1 MATISFSTQFNLAS
15 TPKVFNFTD
24 TSDYVGQ
31 GIPLINVNGCFSITS
46 PSGTLIYSNTNW
58 VSDIDCDINNSTSR
72 QNQHTIQLPLGT
84 NGFPEPG
91 VYTIVYTVYD
101 NDLETYSSVT
111 NSYTYEYTRPLVC
124 ISQTVDCISP
134 LFTSTDIT
142 NYTVNN
148 VIPTITESHVLSF
161 PVGSGLHSIE
171 GSSSVI
177 SVGFAQ
183 FANGTQTTEIT
194 SALTYTF
201 PDGLV
206 VYDIVSGIQEVV
218 VDCTDTCGIYCC
230 VRSIEQQMNAAMTTN
245 VTRYEE
251 LTHLFTQIM
260 SLVGLVSLARTCNK
274 GADISGY
281 LNLIKS
287 LANCTDDCS
296 CGTNPSLVTGLGGLI
311 NNVEAESGGEPI
323 TVTARTEGS
332 TTIYTVSF
340 SPAILSTINS
350 LYNTEVVAGDNITVT
365 ESIAGILR
373 TYTVNGLNT
382 TVSAGSGITVTS
394 STPAPGV
401 TNYVIS
407 ADAPTPA
414 PALIKYTKQFY
425 NSGDS
430 TSETITYA
438 EIVAACGSGFING
451 YLGTGT
457 SAQPKTDF
465 HIQLWAESQKV
476 PYTEWILNTTDTV
489 EIVVDSVTGDIT
501 MTFVFPAQETA
512 ILWRAVL
519 IG

>member
-1 MATISFSTQFNLAS
+1 MATINFSTQFNLTA
-15 TPKVFNFTD
+15 TPKVFLFID

-31 GIPLINVNGCFSITS
+31 GIALINVNGCFNITS
-46 PSGTLIYSNTNW
+46 PSGTVIYNNTDF
-58 VSDIDCDINNSTSR
+58 SDVGCDIKVSVDT
-72 QNQHTIQLPLGT
+72 QNQSMIQLPLGT

-111 NSYTYEYTRPLVC
+111 NSYTYAYTRPLVC

-148 VIPTITESHVLSF
+148 VIPTISEVHTLSF
-161 PVGSGLHSIE
+161 PVGSGLSPIS

-183 FANGTQTTEIT
+183 FANGTQTTEIEST
-194 SALTYTF
+194 LTYTF

-218 VDCTDTCGIYCC
+218 VDCTDTCAIYCC

-311 NNVEAESGGEPI
+311 NDVVVESGGEPI
-323 TVTARTEGS
+323 TVTAVTVGS
-332 TTIYTVSF
+332 TTTYTIYF
-340 SPAILSTINS
+340 SAAILSTINS
-350 LYNTEVVAGDNITVT
+350 LYNTEVVAGNNITVT
-365 ESIAGILR
+365 DSGIIGALR
-373 TYTVNGLNT
+373 TYTVNGLRT
-382 TVSAGSGITVTS
+382 TVSAGSGITVTPGA
-394 STPAPGV
+394 TVAGV
-401 TNYVIS
+401 TNYVVS
-407 ADAPTPA
+407 TDAPT

-465 HIQLWAESQKV
+465 HIQLWAESQKI
-476 PYTEWILNTTDTV
+476 PYTEWRLNTTDTV
-489 EIVVDSVTGDIT
+489 AIVVDSVTGDIT
-501 MTFVFPAQETA
+501 MTFEFPAQETA

>member
-1 MATISFSTQFNLAS
+1 MATISFSTKFNLAS

-24 TSDYVGQ
+24 TSDYAGQ
-31 GIPLINVNGCFSITS
+31 GIALINVNGCFNITS
-46 PSGTLIYSNTNW
+46 PSGTVIYNNTDF
-58 VSDIDCDINNSTSR
+58 SDVGCDIKRSSSD
-72 QNQHTIQLPLGT
+72 QNQLVIQLPLGT
-84 NGFPEPG
+84 DGFPESG

-148 VIPTITESHVLSF
+148 VIPTIFETHTLSF
-161 PVGSGLHSIE
+161 PVGSGLSPIF
-171 GSSSVI
+171 GSSPVI

-183 FANGTQTTEIT
+183 FANGTQTTVIE

-201 PDGLV
+201 PDGLI
-206 VYDIVSGIQEVV
+206 VYDFVTGIQEVV
-218 VDCTDTCGIYCC
+218 VDCTDTCAIYCC

-311 NNVEAESGGEPI
+311 NDVVVQSGGEPI
-323 TVTARTEGS
+323 TVTAETVGS
-332 TTIYTVSF
+332 TTTYTIYF
-340 SPAILSTINS
+340 SAAILSTINS

-394 STPAPGV
+394 EPGETPGV

-476 PYTEWILNTTDTV
+476 PYTEWRLNTTDNV
-489 EIVVDSVTGDIT
+489 DIVVDSVTGDIT

>member
-1 MATISFSTQFNLAS
+1 LSPIS
-15 TPKVFNFTD
+15 
-24 TSDYVGQ
+24 
-31 GIPLINVNGCFSITS
+31 
-46 PSGTLIYSNTNW
+46 
-58 VSDIDCDINNSTSR
+58 
-72 QNQHTIQLPLGT
+72 
-84 NGFPEPG
+84 
-91 VYTIVYTVYD
+91 
-101 NDLETYSSVT
+101 
-111 NSYTYEYTRPLVC
+111 
-124 ISQTVDCISP
+124 
-134 LFTSTDIT
+134 
-142 NYTVNN
+142 
-148 VIPTITESHVLSF
+148 
-161 PVGSGLHSIE
+161 
-171 GSSSVI
+171 GSSYEI

-183 FANGTQTTEIT
+183 FANGTQTTEIEST
-194 SALTYTF
+194 LTYTF
-201 PDGLV
+201 PDGLI
-206 VYDIVSGIQEVV
+206 VYDFVTGIQEVV
-218 VDCTDTCGIYCC
+218 VDCTDTCAIYCC

-311 NNVEAESGGEPI
+311 NDVVVQSGGEPI
-323 TVTARTEGS
+323 TVTAVTVGS
-332 TTIYTVSF
+332 TTTYTIYF
-340 SPAILSTINS
+340 SAAILSTINS
-350 LYNTEVVAGDNITVT
+350 LYNTEVVAGNNITVT
-365 ESIAGILR
+365 DSGIIGALR
-373 TYTVNGLNT
+373 TYTVNGLRT
-382 TVSAGSGITVTS
+382 TVSAGSGITVTPGA
-394 STPAPGV
+394 TVAGV
-401 TNYVIS
+401 TNYVVS
-407 ADAPTPA
+407 SDAPTPA

-465 HIQLWAESQKV
+465 HIQLWAESQKI
-476 PYTEWILNTTDTV
+476 PYTEWNLNTTDTV
-489 EIVVDSVTGDIT
+489 DIVVDSVTGDIT